1 MPAIKDLEWFIPY
14 QEKRQEFIT
23 RLESCETM
31 DAVLLS
37 VIKPMISDEKL
48 SRVNEF
54 TAGRRDFMLN
64 RMLGNTKNR
73 CLISV
78 DKHNPSLCN
87 QYLTISALPKIHCS
101 CISGQYSQWSCRC
114 IRAEL
119 FLRLWVLT
127 ILVFTMS

>member
-37 VIKPMISDEKL
+37 VIKPMTSDEKL

-73 CLISV
+73 CL
-78 DKHNPSLCN
+78 DK
-87 QYLTISALPKIHCS
+87 
-101 CISGQYSQWSCRC
+101 CR
-114 IRAEL
+114 
-119 FLRLWVLT
+119 
-127 ILVFTMS
+127 

>member
-23 RLESCETM
+23 RL
-31 DAVLLS
+31 VLLS

-73 CLISV
+73 CL
-78 DKHNPSLCN
+78 DK
-87 QYLTISALPKIHCS
+87 
-101 CISGQYSQWSCRC
+101 CR
-114 IRAEL
+114 
-119 FLRLWVLT
+119 
-127 ILVFTMS
+127 

>member
-54 TAGRRDFMLN
+54 TAGRRDFML
-64 RMLGNTKNR
+64 LGNTKNR
-73 CLISV
+73 CL
-78 DKHNPSLCN
+78 DK
-87 QYLTISALPKIHCS
+87 
-101 CISGQYSQWSCRC
+101 CR
-114 IRAEL
+114 
-119 FLRLWVLT
+119 
-127 ILVFTMS
+127 

>member
-54 TAGRRDFMLN
+54 TAGRRDFMLD
-64 RMLGNTKNR
+64 
-73 CLISV
+73 V
-78 DKHNPSLCN
+78 
-87 QYLTISALPKIHCS
+87 
-101 CISGQYSQWSCRC
+101 GQYK
-114 IRAEL
+114 EPL
-119 FLRLWVLT
+119 P
-127 ILVFTMS
+127 

>member
-1 MPAIKDLEWFIPY
+1 MPAIKDLECFIPY

-48 SRVNEF
+48 SRVYEF

-73 CLISV
+73 CL
-78 DKHNPSLCN
+78 DK
-87 QYLTISALPKIHCS
+87 
-101 CISGQYSQWSCRC
+101 CR
-114 IRAEL
+114 
-119 FLRLWVLT
+119 
-127 ILVFTMS
+127 